1 MVSKKNVDLTGDP
14 NEANFQDL
22 IFEDNAACQQLVV
35 DICLKIKY

>member
-1 MVSKKNVDLTGDP
+1 MVSKKIVDLTGDP

-22 IFEDNAACQQLVV
+22 IFEDNVACQQLVV